1 MTLSMRPNISSDTW
15 QDQVCGT
22 MLGSR
27 NIGLS
32 LRVRLG
38 NAALDAFHYGRRK
51 GDRHAVMRMYALHRT
66 YTLNISPSICGFNEC
81 AGACRY
87 TRLLSPDLRARSP
100 RSTFLPLAAKTHDRV
115 GAPCN

>member
-1 MTLSMRPNISSDTW
+1 
-15 QDQVCGT
+15 

-27 NIGLS
+27 NIGMAGRISRFFIPS

-51 GDRHAVMRMYALHRT
+51 GDRHAVTCMYVLHRT
-66 YTLNISPSICGFNEC
+66 YTLNISPSICGFNVC

-87 TRLLSPDLRARSP
+87 TRLLSPDLWARIS